1 MNRTIFSIAK
11 TFIIWYNG
19 ITPRKEVTNMKAS
32 SLLRIGDRIR
42 ELREDKQWTQKQ
54 LAEASQLNEVQIR
67 RYENNQSLP
76 RDAQLIKIAN
86 ALGVDKEELFKE
98 KVYRISI
105 PTADDIK
112 NKKPAPASFSDLRKK
127 MESMQEKIE
136 NISKSFDNARKSQL
150 EFIQAFLEDK
160 KNDNAEVDRIADLLW
175 FYDCLEEDEKKAFIY
190 LSKIFALT
198 NIPGKNKMLDFSDII
213 FGNSDYRKEE

>member
-1 MNRTIFSIAK
+1 M
-11 TFIIWYNG
+11 
-19 ITPRKEVTNMKAS
+19 
-32 SLLRIGDRIR
+32 
-42 ELREDKQWTQKQ
+42 
-54 LAEASQLNEVQIR
+54 
-67 RYENNQSLP
+67 
-76 RDAQLIKIAN
+76 
-86 ALGVDKEELFKE
+86 
-98 KVYRISI
+98 YRISI

-136 NISKSFDNARKSQL
+136 NISKSFDNTRKSQL

-160 KNDNAEVDRIADLLW
+160 KNDNAEV
-175 FYDCLEEDEKKAFIY
+175 DEKKAFIY

>member
-1 MNRTIFSIAK
+1 
-11 TFIIWYNG
+11 
-19 ITPRKEVTNMKAS
+19 MKAS

-42 ELREDKQWTQKQ
+42 ELREDKKWTQKQ
-54 LAEASQLNEVQIR
+54 LAEASQINEVQIR

-86 ALGVDKEELFKE
+86 ALGVDKDEFFKE
-98 KVYRISI
+98 KIYKIRVST
-105 PTADDIK
+105 PTAEDIK
-112 NKKPAPASFSDLRKK
+112 KQESNPASFSDLRKR
-127 MESMQEKIE
+127 MESMQKRLE
-136 NISKSFDNARKSQL
+136 NISKSFDDARQSQL
-150 EFIQAFLEDK
+150 EFIQVFIEDK
-160 KNDNAEVDRIADLLW
+160 KNDNAEVNRIADLLW
-175 FYDCLEEDEKKAFIY
+175 YYDCLEEDEKKAFIY